1 MYTVQYTEYHPSVKV
16 KPLSHSGV
24 QLRVRSQR
32 ILLSHIILHLHAV
45 TLPSLPDF
53 NTSPTVSV
61 CTTVLSVLLGDF
73 NFPVINLYQ
82 TNVKEKQ

>member
-32 ILLSHIILHLHAV
+32 ILSHITLHLHAV
-45 TLPSLPDF
+45 ALPSLPDF